1 MKIYRIFYFRV
12 FNPLSIQ
19 HTLYWLLIFM
29 KKIFIISLLLVAMGA
44 KAQTADEK
52 IKSLA
57 EKYKKI
63 DQFSAD
69 VSYSTVNERMGF
81 SNTQTGN
88 ITVDGERYVLTFGST
103 EKWLSDGK
111 TEYIGTKEDDHSQIL
126 YFCPGQNEE
135 AIVNFTMLLTFYAS
149 NHTAE
154 FDGEHIKIKPLGE
167 AAYVVA
173 MLELSGD
180 EIKAVTF
187 EDDFGTVYRY
197 ELSGFSTDI
206 SGASFTIN
214 ESEYKEKIDERAG
227 CN

>member
-1 MKIYRIFYFRV
+1 MLMKNVI
-12 FNPLSIQ
+12 
-19 HTLYWLLIFM
+19 M
-29 KKIFIISLLLVAMGA
+29 LLLMFSAVGVV
-44 KAQTADEK
+44 AQTADEK

-63 DQFSAD
+63 DQFSAN

-81 SNTQTGN
+81 SNTQMGK
-88 ITVDGERYVLTFGST
+88 IAVDGKRYVLTFGTT
-103 EKWLSDGK
+103 EKWVSDGK

-135 AIVNFTMLLTFYAS
+135 AIVNFTALLTFYAS
-149 NHTAE
+149 NHAAE
-154 FDGEHIKIKPLGE
+154 LDGEHIKLKPTGE
-167 AAYVVA
+167 AAYVAA

-180 EIKAVTF
+180 EIKAVAF
-187 EDDFGTVYRY
+187 EDDFGTVYKY
-197 ELSGFSTDI
+197 ELSDFSTDV
-206 SGASFTIN
+206 SGASFTID